1 MSDESRAFKGM
12 RKNRNG
18 NYVLE
23 GR

>member
-1 MSDESRAFKGM
+1 MSDESRAFKSM

-23 GR
+23 GE

>member
-12 RKNRNG
+12 RKNRSG

>member
-23 GR
+23 GE

>member
-1 MSDESRAFKGM
+1 MSDESRTFKGM

>member
-23 GR
+23 GG